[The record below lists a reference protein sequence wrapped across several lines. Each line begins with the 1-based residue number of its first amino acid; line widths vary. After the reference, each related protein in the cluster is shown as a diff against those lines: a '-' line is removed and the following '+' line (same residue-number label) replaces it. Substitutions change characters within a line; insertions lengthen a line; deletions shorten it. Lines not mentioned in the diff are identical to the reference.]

1 MNTKNITK
9 IVTFIM
15 IIMMLLTISANVFAA
30 TTINTYTSADNTAF
44 DTIWT
49 KIVGVIR
56 SAGYA
61 VSVGALV
68 VLGIKYMMG
77 SAEEKSEYK
86 KSMVPYVVGAV
97 LVFATSTVI
106 GLVQNFMGSGG
117 K

>member
-68 VLGIKYMMG
+68 ALGIKYMIG
-77 SAEEKSEYK
+77 STEERSEYK
-86 KSMVPYVVGAV
+86 KSMIPYVVGAV
-97 LVFATSTVI
+97 LVFSTATI
-106 GLVQNFMGSGG
+106 LGYIQKFA
-117 K
+117 KF